1 MCICT
6 IKKINKWLKQQQ
18 QQQQG
23 VLKNELS
30 RVPVPVRTKVLELV
44 AGISLKSGGCI
55 KLPAR
60 TKILFVARIFLVI
73 F

>member
-1 MCICT
+1 M
-6 IKKINKWLKQQQ
+6 IKKQQQ
-18 QQQQG
+18 QQQQQG
-23 VLKNELS
+23 ILKNELS

-55 KLPAR
+55 KLPVR
-60 TKILFVARIFLVI
+60 TKILFVAGIFLVI